1 MKFPVSRF
9 PAFASLAVSAAVSA
23 AALAALPAIAAPATS
38 APTADGPTVFRCA
51 TKDGRTV
58 FSDEPCVG
66 ANRVQVWKPK
76 VVASGIERSGGPA
89 GAPAPARAAEAPR
102 QDPFVDCQRRGGH
115 YELAA
120 RICRLPSDAAR
131 QMFDPK

>member
-9 PAFASLAVSAAVSA
+9 PTFASLAVSA
-23 AALAALPAIAAPATS
+23 AALAALPAIAAAAAS
-38 APTADGPTVFRCA
+38 APTADGATVFRCA

-76 VVASGIERSGGPA
+76 VVASGMVGHRRTWSGDVTVLEPPLSRPVSYDAGPPSA
-89 GAPAPARAAEAPR
+89 DDAEML
-102 QDPFVDCQRRGGH
+102 G
-115 YELAA
+115 
-120 RICRLPSDAAR
+120 RICKLPDDAAR
-131 QMFDPK
+131 QMFRSQ